1 MSMLCVYPIMA
12 KERIVTEHSASPS
25 LTAATASLLAIE
37 LFFVCPGVEVCPGS
51 HGGPSPHIYQ
61 CVPFHTAE
69 GLPIPQLL

>member
-1 MSMLCVYPIMA
+1 MSMLCVYPITA

-51 HGGPSPHIYQ
+51 HGGASPRIDQ